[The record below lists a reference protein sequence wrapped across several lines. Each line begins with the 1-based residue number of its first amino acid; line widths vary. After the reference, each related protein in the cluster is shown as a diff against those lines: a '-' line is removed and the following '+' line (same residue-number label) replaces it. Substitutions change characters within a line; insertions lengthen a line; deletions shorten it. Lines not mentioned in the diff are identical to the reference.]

1 MAIRIIT
8 DSTADFTRA
17 EAEELGLE
25 VVALRTRFGAEEYID
40 GVTIS
45 PREFYEKLVE
55 SDELP
60 TTSQPSPAEFEAA
73 YERVLGPGD
82 EAVVITISSALSGTC
97 QSATIAAERFE
108 GRVQVVDSMN
118 ASIGT
123 QILVRRALQLLP
135 GAASAAELA
144 ARLREERERV
154 CVIALLDTLE
164 YLKRGGRISSAVAFA
179 GGVLAIR
186 PVVTIKDGR
195 VQVVGRARGSKNG
208 NNLLSEFINKRGG
221 VDFELP
227 HTLGYTGLSDALLQK
242 YVHDSAY
249 LWTDHAE
256 SLPVCLI
263 GSVIGTHGG
272 PGAIAVAFF
281 QKTL

>member
-8 DSTADFTRA
+8 DSTADFTRE
-17 EAEELGLE
+17 EASELGLE
-25 VVALRTRFGAEEYID
+25 IVPLKTRFGDEEYID

-55 SDELP
+55 SDTLP
-60 TTSQPSPAEFEAA
+60 TTSQPSPAEFEAM
-73 YERVLGPGD
+73 YDRVLGPED

-97 QSATIAAERFE
+97 QSAVIAAEKYG
-108 GRVQVVDSMN
+108 GRVQVVDSLS
-118 ASIGT
+118 ASIGA
-123 QILVRRALQLLP
+123 QILVRRALELAP
-135 GAASAAELA
+135 EASTAAELA
-144 ARLREERERV
+144 ERVLQEREHL

-179 GGVLAIR
+179 GGVLAIK
-186 PVVTIKDGR
+186 PVVTIKDGL
-195 VQVVGRARGSKNG
+195 VQLVGRARGSKNG

>member
-144 ARLREERERV
+144 ARLHVVRQTVSKWEN
-154 CVIALLDTLE
+154 
-164 YLKRGGRISSAVAFA
+164 
-179 GGVLAIR
+179 GV
-186 PVVTIKDGR
+186 
-195 VQVVGRARGSKNG
+195 
-208 NNLLSEFINKRGG
+208 
-221 VDFELP
+221 
-227 HTLGYTGLSDALLQK
+227 
-242 YVHDSAY
+242 
-249 LWTDHAE
+249 
-256 SLPVCLI
+256 SLR
-263 GSVIGTHGG
+263 
-272 PGAIAVAFF
+272 
-281 QKTL
+281 

>member
-25 VVALRTRFGAEEYID
+25 VVALRTRFGDEEYID

-118 ASIGT
+118 ASLGT
-123 QILVRRALQLLP
+123 QRLVRRALPLLP
-135 GAASAAELA
+135 GAASA
-144 ARLREERERV
+144 
-154 CVIALLDTLE
+154 
-164 YLKRGGRISSAVAFA
+164 
-179 GGVLAIR
+179 
-186 PVVTIKDGR
+186 
-195 VQVVGRARGSKNG
+195 
-208 NNLLSEFINKRGG
+208 
-221 VDFELP
+221 
-227 HTLGYTGLSDALLQK
+227 
-242 YVHDSAY
+242 
-249 LWTDHAE
+249 
-256 SLPVCLI
+256 
-263 GSVIGTHGG
+263 
-272 PGAIAVAFF
+272 
-281 QKTL
+281 